1 MSKKRL
7 DVSERRWSKENLP
20 FRFDG
25 TRRSGLSD
33 QLADGLRQAILTGS
47 IKPGETLPTIL
58 EWAKILDVSIRVP
71 EAAIARLV
79 SEGLVVARRR
89 RGCVVA
95 ERGNAPN
102 WRGHVL
108 VVVPDDDACYYS
120 NVQLGCVR
128 SRLSEAGYLV
138 TSLTVLLKEGTKESF
153 DYDLAP
159 LEFAL
164 RQSVD
169 LAVLIFNYRR
179 TGIARA
185 VARSGV
191 PFVEFADAEPCRLK
205 GCVGSVCLD
214 KATAMRQLEERCRAA
229 GVSRVMQVGA
239 YASNY
244 DADFFRKMKGV
255 KFSNWRTERNIAD
268 FGVNESMVRGAM
280 ESFRRRLAEKGRNWL
295 PELFY
300 FTDDH
305 VTTGAL
311 MALLEAGI
319 RVPGDVRVV
328 TMANWGLGPVFPVAL
343 TRLEMNPYTHGEALA
358 QMALYYLKY
367 RTPQGRRSVPL
378 QYIEGESFR

>member
-1 MSKKRL
+1 MSKNQF
-7 DVSERRWSKENLP
+7 DISERRWRKEELP

-33 QLADGLRQAILTGS
+33 QLADGLRQAILTGR

-79 SEGLVVARRR
+79 SEGLIIARRR

-102 WRGHVL
+102 WQGHVL

-128 SRLSEAGYLV
+128 ARLSAAGYLV
-138 TSLTVLLKEGTKESF
+138 TSLTVLRKDGEQESF

-169 LAVLIFNYRR
+169 LVVLVFNYRR
-179 TGIARA
+179 TGIART

-191 PFVEFADAEPCRLK
+191 PFVEFADAQPCRIK

-214 KATAMRQLEERCRAA
+214 KATAMRRLEDHCRAV
-229 GVSRVMQVGA
+229 GVSRVTQVGA
-239 YASNY
+239 YTSNY
-244 DADFFRKMKGV
+244 DANFFRRMEGV
-255 KFSNWRTERNIAD
+255 KFSNWRTERNIAEY
-268 FGVNESMVRGAM
+268 GVNESMVRGAM
-280 ESFRRRLAEKGRNWL
+280 ESFQRRLSEKGRNWL

-300 FTDDH
+300 LTDDH
-305 VTTGAL
+305 VASGAL
-311 MALLEAGI
+311 MAMLEAGI
-319 RVPGDVRVV
+319 RIPDDVRVV

-343 TRLEMNPYTHGEALA
+343 TRLEMNPYAHGDALA
-358 QMALYYLKY
+358 QMALDYLKHKMH
-367 RTPQGRRSVPL
+367 QGLRFVQL
-378 QYIEGESFR
+378 QYIEGASL